1 MGKGYTH
8 PYHSADAP
16 IFMSSYAHMR
26 MLFDAVGPEQVSPH
40 YETLTRSRRGLILMF
55 IYFEVVGGISAL
67 GGYKWND

>member
-8 PYHSADAP
+8 PYHSDDAP
-16 IFMSSYAHMR
+16 LFFSTYAQLK

-40 YETLTRSRRGLILMF
+40 YESLSRSRRGIILIWL
-55 IYFEVVGGISAL
+55 YFEIIGGISAL